1 MEDYFVMILKLL
13 NVIHWENKIIVSCM
27 LKKDKTDDMLEKMDK
42 AFYDAIDKFN
52 NKCHSDHAE

>member
-27 LKKDKTDDMLEKMDK
+27 LKKMDK